1 MVTGVCEGSQD
12 PSQGSLVTWKKN
24 IVSCMYVGCRWKI
37 EIEIAMLIALISTFQ
52 PQHLLIM
59 KNNY

>member
-1 MVTGVCEGSQD
+1 MVTGVCESVCVCVCGGSQD

-37 EIEIAMLIALISTFQ
+37 EIEIAMLIALEHSQ
-52 PQHLLIM
+52 Q
-59 KNNY
+59 